1 MSGPETDG
9 SFLERMGI
17 ESKQLVMYGGKGFS
31 RKDKKESFPGA
42 HDRKSELIK
51 GSRLCVIGVFDNQ
64 LYIFA
69 L

>member
-1 MSGPETDG
+1 
-9 SFLERMGI
+9 MGI